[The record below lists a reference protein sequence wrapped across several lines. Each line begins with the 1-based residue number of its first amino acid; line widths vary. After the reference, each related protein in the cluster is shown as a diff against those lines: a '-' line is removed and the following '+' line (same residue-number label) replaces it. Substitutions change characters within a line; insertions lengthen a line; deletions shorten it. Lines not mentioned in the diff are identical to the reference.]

1 LSNTPEYGSYYQHC
15 HASAHILHEVYVE
28 TARQVDKWGIQDHPL
43 TTWTHPEVW
52 QATADTA
59 KKDFADK
66 AKYGRNPGW
75 DLIAIEELAEAFA
88 ETDLDKVRAELI
100 QVAAVAVSAIENI
113 DRAKA
118 AGAVPGTVD
127 A

>member
-1 LSNTPEYGSYYQHC
+1 LSNHPRVIESGSRYRKV
-15 HASAHILHEVYVE
+15 ARILQEVHVE